1 MTSEDGQQNSVTS
14 LENVTSSRARKPPD
28 DEERRSKKSHRIQT
42 ITRGEQPAT
51 TEDNKS

>member
-28 DEERRSKKSHRIQT
+28 DERRSKKSQRIQT